1 MAAATEAGST
11 GAVGMVGS
19 KVAVA
24 RTVAGR
30 VEVVTVVAEEGAR
43 VVDVA
48 ASVVLVEALAAGV

>member
-1 MAAATEAGST
+1 
-11 GAVGMVGS
+11 MVGS